1 LRNLSLE
8 DLLDSIAI
16 RKFEFERQCTAPE
29 GPSLSILKS
38 ISDSFQITIDD
49 LLLNQVDENWV
60 KDPRLSDQYF
70 ASSGS
75 KFRTSLAV
83 IHWLEK
89 QYGPALANNLLR
101 SLKVPHHLVHQP
113 DQVVK
118 LKLLRELLRAAALR
132 GVPESDFFEMG
143 VAAVDIPENR
153 RVRQELAHT
162 KSGREL
168 FEAFFGQTIQHFENN
183 YNYSILRADHS
194 TITLEIK
201 PREERVEE
209 NGRMVVSDRLLS
221 IYRWG
226 VTAGLL
232 KCIGMRPAE
241 ALPLQFAS
249 RDTMTESVRL
259 SWNRDQAAFFRSRR
273 FPESSLRLV

>member
-1 LRNLSLE
+1 
-8 DLLDSIAI
+8 LDSIAVG
-16 RKFEFERQCTAPE
+16 KLDLERQCTSAE
-29 GPSLSILKS
+29 GPSLSLLKK
-38 ISDSFQITIDD
+38 ISDSFEITIDD
-49 LLLNQVDENWV
+49 LLLNRVDESWV
-60 KDPRLSDQYF
+60 KDPRLSEQYL
-70 ASSGS
+70 APSGS

-89 QYGPALANNLLR
+89 HYGPALANNLLR

-118 LKLLRELLRAAALR
+118 LKLLRELLRAAAHR
-132 GVPESDFFEMG
+132 GVPEGDFFEMG
-143 VAAVDIPENR
+143 VAAVDIPENQR
-153 RVRQELAHT
+153 IRQELEHT

-168 FEAFFGQTIQHFENN
+168 FEAFFGQTIQHFETN
-183 YNYSILRADHS
+183 YHYSILRADNS
-194 TITLEIK
+194 TVTLEIK
-201 PREERVEE
+201 PLEERVEE

-232 KCIGMRPAE
+232 KCIGMAPAE

-249 RDTMTESVRL
+249 RDTLTESVRL

-273 FPESSLRLV
+273 SLDSSLRLV